1 MNENGI
7 IQTKAELKILEYKL
21 DSILKHINKR
31 INIVDNITKNELLMI
46 KNLITKYDEV
56 PSNWQLEV
64 NFIENNKG
72 DSENVQ

>member
-21 DSILKHINKR
+21 DFILRHINKR

-64 NFIENNKG
+64 NFIENNEG
-72 DSENVQ
+72 DNKNVQ

>member
-72 DSENVQ
+72 DSENV